1 MSDSLAMT
9 ARGLRLTVRKPD
21 ALITGLTLP
30 PMILLVFVYLFGG
43 ATNVGTKYVTYVVP
57 GILILGAF
65 VSTAPTAVTVCEDMT
80 GGIIDRFRSMNVPGS
95 AIVGGHVLASTAR
108 YAIAVV
114 LMLAVG
120 YGIGFRAHA
129 TPGGALAAAGI
140 LLLFAFAVSWLCA
153 AIGLAAKSSESA
165 NAAMFLMFVAYASS
179 AFVPVRTM
187 PAWLRGFAAN
197 QPVTPVTESV
207 RALLVGQPA
216 AGHLVPALAWTGGIA
231 AVSVCAAAALF
242 RHGTR

>member
-1 MSDSLAMT
+1 MPDSLAMT
-9 ARGLRLTVRKPD
+9 ARGLRLSVRKPD
-21 ALITGLTLP
+21 ALVTGLILP

-43 ATNVGTKYVTYVVP
+43 AISTGTRYVTYVVP

-65 VSTAPTAVTVCEDMT
+65 LSSAATAVTVCQDMT
-80 GGIIDRFRSMNVPGS
+80 GGIIDRFRSMNVPGT

-108 YAIAVV
+108 YAIAAV

-129 TPGGALAAAGI
+129 TAGGALAAAGI

-153 AIGLAAKSSESA
+153 AIGLAAKSAESA
-165 NAAMFLMFVAYASS
+165 NAATFLMFAAYTSS

-187 PAWLRGFAAN
+187 PSWLRGFAAN
-197 QPVTPVTESV
+197 QPVTPVTEAV
-207 RALLVGQPA
+207 RALLLGQPA
-216 AGHLVPALAWTGGIA
+216 GGHLVPALAWAGGIA
-231 AVSVCAAAALF
+231 VVSAGAAAALF
-242 RHGTR
+242 RRRTR